1 MQTFMDALSVFIIDA
16 AAQWWIYPLLLAL
29 CLIDGIFP
37 PVPSESVVVA
47 LAAIAVS
54 AGAPNIWLVAA
65 VAAVGAIAGDNIAY
79 LIGRRIGAD
88 RFRWMQRPRVAAAFA
103 WARRELDRRGALL
116 ILSARYIPVGRV
128 AVNMTAG
135 ATGYNHRKFVLF
147 SVAAGIS
154 WSLYSVAIGALA
166 GRWFHDNTLLAAG
179 LAIILALLLG
189 LLLDHGVKL
198 ANRRRAAR
206 LRAAA
211 PGGSREAEPAEAGP
225 AGEGGS
231 TPQAGP
237 AAKAGAAAGDV
248 SATAES
254 TDAAV
259 AARHDPADQLPATGS
274 RTVRFEPYVPLAV
287 PSRNRSAAG
296 LDD

>member
-1 MQTFMDALSVFIIDA
+1 MDALSVFIIDA

-54 AGAPNIWLVAA
+54 AGAPNIWLVVA

-79 LIGRRIGAD
+79 LIGRSIGAD

-116 ILSARYIPVGRV
+116 ILGARYIPVGRV

-147 SVAAGIS
+147 SVVAGFS
-154 WSLYSVAIGALA
+154 WALYSVGIGALA
-166 GRWFHDNTLLAAG
+166 GQWFHDHTLLAAG
-179 LAIILALLLG
+179 LAIVLALLLG
-189 LLLDHGVKL
+189 LALDHGLKL
-198 ANRRRAAR
+198 VGRRHAAR

-211 PGGSREAEPAEAGP
+211 LASHSSAEPAGAGQQAAHGDRP
-225 AGEGGS
+225 AGS
-231 TPQAGP
+231 
-237 AAKAGAAAGDV
+237 AGASVQGRRHPGDQPP
-248 SATAES
+248 ES
-254 TDAAV
+254 
-259 AARHDPADQLPATGS
+259 GS
-274 RTVRFEPYVPLAV
+274 RTVRFEPYLPVAV
-287 PSRNRSAAG
+287 PSRNHSTAA

>member
-54 AGAPNIWLVAA
+54 AGAPNIWLVVV

-79 LIGRRIGAD
+79 LIGRSIGAD

-116 ILSARYIPVGRV
+116 ILGARYIPVGRV

-135 ATGYNHRKFVLF
+135 ATGYQHRKFVLF
-147 SVAAGIS
+147 SVVAGFS
-154 WSLYSVAIGALA
+154 WALYSVGIGALA
-166 GRWFHDNTLLAAG
+166 GQWFHDHTLLAAG
-179 LAIILALLLG
+179 LAIVLALLLG
-189 LLLDHGVKL
+189 LALDHGIKL
-198 ANRRRAAR
+198 AGRRAAR

-211 PGGSREAEPAEAGP
+211 TAAHSSAEPAGA
-225 AGEGGS
+225 S
-231 TPQAGP
+231 RQA
-237 AAKAGAAAGDV
+237 AYDHGAAGSSGAPMQGRRHPGDQPP
-248 SATAES
+248 ES
-254 TDAAV
+254 
-259 AARHDPADQLPATGS
+259 GS
-274 RTVRFEPYVPLAV
+274 RTVRFEPYAPVAV
-287 PSRNRSAAG
+287 PSRNRSTAA

>member
-1 MQTFMDALSVFIIDA
+1 MDALSVFIIDA

-54 AGAPNIWLVAA
+54 AGAPNIWLVVA
-65 VAAVGAIAGDNIAY
+65 VAAAGAIAGDNIAY
-79 LIGRRIGAD
+79 LIGRSIGAD

-116 ILSARYIPVGRV
+116 ILGARYIPVGRV

-135 ATGYNHRKFVLF
+135 ATRYNHRKFVLF
-147 SVAAGIS
+147 SVVAGIS
-154 WSLYSVAIGALA
+154 WALYSVGIGALA
-166 GRWFHDNTLLAAG
+166 GQWFHDHTLLAAG
-179 LAIILALLLG
+179 LAIVLALLLG
-189 LLLDHGVKL
+189 LALDYAIKL
-198 ANRRRAAR
+198 AGRRHAAR

-211 PGGSREAEPAEAGP
+211 QATHRTEPAGAGQQAAHDDFP
-225 AGEGGS
+225 AGS
-231 TPQAGP
+231 
-237 AAKAGAAAGDV
+237 AGAAAHRRRHPGDQPP
-248 SATAES
+248 ES
-254 TDAAV
+254 
-259 AARHDPADQLPATGS
+259 GS
-274 RTVRFEPYVPLAV
+274 RTVRFEPYLPVAV
-287 PSRNRSAAG
+287 PASATAPRAA

>member
-54 AGAPNIWLVAA
+54 AGAPNIWLVVA
-65 VAAVGAIAGDNIAY
+65 VAAAGAIAGDNIAY
-79 LIGRRIGAD
+79 LIGRSIGAD

-116 ILSARYIPVGRV
+116 ILGARYIPVGRV

-135 ATGYNHRKFVLF
+135 ATRYNHRKFVLF
-147 SVAAGIS
+147 SVVAGIS
-154 WSLYSVAIGALA
+154 WALYSVGIGALA
-166 GRWFHDNTLLAAG
+166 GQWFHDHTLLAAG
-179 LAIILALLLG
+179 LAIVLALLLG
-189 LLLDHGVKL
+189 LALDHAIKL
-198 ANRRRAAR
+198 AGRRHAAR

-211 PGGSREAEPAEAGP
+211 QATHRTEPAGAGQQAAHDDFP
-225 AGEGGS
+225 AES
-231 TPQAGP
+231 
-237 AAKAGAAAGDV
+237 AGAAVHGRRHPGDQPP
-248 SATAES
+248 ES
-254 TDAAV
+254 
-259 AARHDPADQLPATGS
+259 GS
-274 RTVRFEPYVPLAV
+274 RTVRFEPYLPVAV
-287 PSRNRSAAG
+287 PGRNRTTAA

>member
-1 MQTFMDALSVFIIDA
+1 MDALSVFIIDA

-54 AGAPNIWLVAA
+54 AGAPNIWLVVV

-79 LIGRRIGAD
+79 LIGRSIGAD

-116 ILSARYIPVGRV
+116 ILGARYIPVGRV

-135 ATGYNHRKFVLF
+135 ATGYHHRKFVLF
-147 SVAAGIS
+147 SVVAGFS
-154 WSLYSVAIGALA
+154 WALYSVGIGALA
-166 GRWFHDNTLLAAG
+166 GQWFHDHTLLAAG
-179 LAIILALLLG
+179 LAIVLALLLG
-189 LLLDHGVKL
+189 LALDHAIKL
-198 ANRRRAAR
+198 AGRRAAR

-211 PGGSREAEPAEAGP
+211 
-225 AGEGGS
+225 
-231 TPQAGP
+231 T
-237 AAKAGAAAGDV
+237 AAHSSAQSAGAGRQAAYDHGAAGSSGAPMQDSV
-248 SATAES
+248 QGR
-254 TDAAV
+254 
-259 AARHDPADQLPATGS
+259 RHPGDQPPETGS
-274 RTVRFEPYVPLAV
+274 RTVRFEPYGPVAV
-287 PSRNRSAAG
+287 PSRNRSTAA

>member
-47 LAAIAVS
+47 LAAIAIS
-54 AGAPNIWLVAA
+54 AGAPNIWLIVA
-65 VAAVGAIAGDNIAY
+65 VAAAGAIAGDNIAY
-79 LIGRRIGAD
+79 LIGRSIGAD

-116 ILSARYIPVGRV
+116 ILGARYIPVGRV

-135 ATGYNHRKFVLF
+135 ATGYHHRKFVLF

-154 WSLYSVAIGALA
+154 WALYSVGIGALA
-166 GRWFHDNTLLAAG
+166 GQWFHDHTLLAAG
-179 LAIILALLLG
+179 LAIVLALSLG
-189 LLLDHGVKL
+189 LVLDHAMKL
-198 ANRRRAAR
+198 VGRRHAAR

-211 PGGSREAEPAEAGP
+211 QAAHSPAGP
-225 AGEGGS
+225 AGAGQ
-231 TPQAGP
+231 QAADDDG
-237 AAKAGAAAGDV
+237 ASSAAGAPAQAWRHPGDQPP
-248 SATAES
+248 ES
-254 TDAAV
+254 
-259 AARHDPADQLPATGS
+259 GS
-274 RTVRFEPYVPLAV
+274 RTVRFEPYVHASV
-287 PSRNRSAAG
+287 PSRNRSTAA

>member
-54 AGAPNIWLVAA
+54 AGAPNIWLVVA

-79 LIGRRIGAD
+79 LIGRSIGAD

-116 ILSARYIPVGRV
+116 ILGARYIPVGRV

-147 SVAAGIS
+147 SVVAGIS
-154 WSLYSVAIGALA
+154 WALYSVGIGALA
-166 GRWFHDNTLLAAG
+166 GQWFHDHTLLAAG
-179 LAIILALLLG
+179 LAIVLAMLLG
-189 LLLDHGVKL
+189 LALDHGMKL
-198 ANRRRAAR
+198 AGRRHAAR

-211 PGGSREAEPAEAGP
+211 QAATHSSAKPAGAGRQTTQNAGP
-225 AGEGGS
+225 AGS
-231 TPQAGP
+231 
-237 AAKAGAAAGDV
+237 AGASVHGRRHPGDQPP
-248 SATAES
+248 E
-254 TDAAV
+254 
-259 AARHDPADQLPATGS
+259 TGS
-274 RTVRFEPYVPLAV
+274 RTVRFEPHLPVAV
-287 PSRNRSAAG
+287 PSRNRSTAA

>member
-1 MQTFMDALSVFIIDA
+1 MDALSVFIIDA

-54 AGAPNIWLVAA
+54 AGAPNIWLVVA
-65 VAAVGAIAGDNIAY
+65 VAAAGAIAGDNIAY
-79 LIGRRIGAD
+79 LIGRSIGAD

-116 ILSARYIPVGRV
+116 ILGARYIPVGRV

-135 ATGYNHRKFVLF
+135 ATGYNHRKFVLY
-147 SVAAGIS
+147 SVVAGIS
-154 WSLYSVAIGALA
+154 WALYSVGIGALA
-166 GRWFHDNTLLAAG
+166 GQWFHDHTLLAAG
-179 LAIILALLLG
+179 LAIVLALLLG
-189 LLLDHGVKL
+189 LALDHGIKL
-198 ANRRRAAR
+198 AGRSHAAR

-211 PGGSREAEPAEAGP
+211 QATDSSSKPAGAGEQAAHDHLPAGNAGASVHGRRHPGGQPP
-225 AGEGGS
+225 
-231 TPQAGP
+231 
-237 AAKAGAAAGDV
+237 
-248 SATAES
+248 ES
-254 TDAAV
+254 
-259 AARHDPADQLPATGS
+259 GS
-274 RTVRFEPYVPLAV
+274 RTVRFEPHQPVAV
-287 PSRNRSAAG
+287 PARNRSTAA

>member
-1 MQTFMDALSVFIIDA
+1 MDALSVFIIDA

-54 AGAPNIWLVAA
+54 AGAPNIWLVVA
-65 VAAVGAIAGDNIAY
+65 VAAAGAIAGDNIAY
-79 LIGRRIGAD
+79 LIGRSIGAD

-116 ILSARYIPVGRV
+116 ILGARYIPVGRV

-147 SVAAGIS
+147 SVVAGIS
-154 WSLYSVAIGALA
+154 WALYSVGIGALA
-166 GRWFHDNTLLAAG
+166 GQWFHDHTLLAAG
-179 LAIILALLLG
+179 LAIVLALLLG
-189 LLLDHGVKL
+189 LALDHGIKL
-198 ANRRRAAR
+198 AGRSHTAR

-211 PGGSREAEPAEAGP
+211 QATESGSKP
-225 AGEGGS
+225 AGAGQ
-231 TPQAGP
+231 QAAQDHFP
-237 AAKAGAAAGDV
+237 AGNAGASMQGRRHPGDQPP
-248 SATAES
+248 ES
-254 TDAAV
+254 
-259 AARHDPADQLPATGS
+259 GS
-274 RTVRFEPYVPLAV
+274 RTVRFEPYQPVVVPA
-287 PSRNRSAAG
+287 RNRSTAA